1 MSVSTNAIAVN
12 RGSIIGTGWVTMW
25 ADSSIINYDNI
36 RTATQGMHAS
46 TDSYAIN
53 HGAIVTTGSDDK
65 EMQAHVRSNIAN
77 GGGDI
82 TTVSNP
88 AMYAYDGSIATNYGN
103 VSTGTAWVTI
113 WANVT
118 DLR

>member
-1 MSVSTNAIAVN
+1 MVGSGSGTTIVDCGSISSAEVGMSVSTNAIAVN

-77 GGGDI
+77 GGGGYYHRKQPRYVCI
-82 TTVSNP
+82 
-88 AMYAYDGSIATNYGN
+88 
-103 VSTGTAWVTI
+103 
-113 WANVT
+113 
-118 DLR
+118 